1 VSFTINT
8 NSSARIAGLY
18 SGRADSAI
26 GKSVA
31 RLSSG
36 KKLSSPADDAGG
48 LAVALKVDSQRVRLE
63 ASSLN
68 AQNAISYLQ
77 VQEDGVLQAIGSILD
92 RFGELRTMAQDATK
106 NSSDI
111 DNYNQE
117 FMELQLQYDSI
128 SDERFN
134 GVSLFAGDS
143 DSTVDVQQNALVDN
157 HTQYGGL
164 SITFDKFSRNLSLH
178 PSGDPNAGSVSISM
192 VNLDYVMAINW
203 NAIDPK
209 YLTIRPDG
217 QELINNILAISVGQI
232 TNAIEKL
239 ASVRAEN
246 GAEQNAVRNHH
257 QLLRSNLA
265 ALENA
270 HGRIM
275 DADIAVE
282 SGQLAKRK
290 VIRQSSVSMQVQA
303 NRLTYLGL
311 TLMGAG

>member
-1 VSFTINT
+1 MSFTINT
-8 NSSARIAGLY
+8 NVSARIAGLY
-18 SGRADSAI
+18 SDRADSAL
-26 GKSVA
+26 GKSIT

-36 KKLSSPADDAGG
+36 KKLLSPADDAGG
-48 LAVALKVDSQRVRLE
+48 LAVALKIDSQRARLE
-63 ASSLN
+63 ASTLN

-77 VQEDGVLQAIGSILD
+77 VQDGVLEAIGSILD

-111 DNYNQE
+111 GNYNQE

-134 GVSLFAGDS
+134 GVSLFAGDA
-143 DSTVDVQQNALVDN
+143 DSTVDLQPDALVDN
-157 HTQYGGL
+157 HSQFGGQTI
-164 SITFDKFSRNLSLH
+164 SFDKFSRNLVFH

-203 NAIDPK
+203 NAIDPGSI
-209 YLTIRPDG
+209 TVRPDG
-217 QELINNILAISVGQI
+217 QELINNILALSIGQI
-232 TNAIEKL
+232 TNALEKL

-246 GAEQNAVRNHH
+246 GAEQNAVSNHH
-257 QLLRSNLA
+257 ELLRSNLA
-265 ALENA
+265 ALEHA

-282 SGQLAKRK
+282 SGQLAKQN

-311 TLMGAG
+311 TLIGAG

>member
-1 VSFTINT
+1 MSFTINT
-8 NSSARIAGLY
+8 NVSARIAGLY
-18 SGRADSAI
+18 SARADSAL
-26 GKSVA
+26 GKSVT

-36 KKLSSPADDAGG
+36 KKLLSPADDAGG
-48 LAVALKVDSQRVRLE
+48 LAVALKIDSQRARIE
-63 ASSLN
+63 ASTLN

-77 VQEDGVLQAIGSILD
+77 VQDGVLQSIGSILD

-111 DNYNQE
+111 GNYNQE

-134 GVSLFAGDS
+134 GVSLFAGDA
-143 DSTVDVQQNALVDN
+143 DSTVDLQPDALVDN
-157 HTQYGGL
+157 HSQFGGL
-164 SITFDKFSRNLSLH
+164 SITFDKFSRNLVLH
-178 PSGDPNAGSVSISM
+178 PSGDPESGSVSISM

-203 NAIDPK
+203 NAIDPDD
-209 YLTIRPDG
+209 LTIQPDG
-217 QELINNILAISVGQI
+217 QELINNLLALSIGQI
-232 TNAIEKL
+232 TNALEKL

-257 QLLRSNLA
+257 ELLRSNLA

-282 SGQLAKRK
+282 SGQLAKQN
-290 VIRQSSVSMQVQA
+290 VIRESSVSMQVQA
-303 NRLTYLGL
+303 NRLIYLGL
-311 TLMGAG
+311 TLIGAG

>member
-8 NSSARIAGLY
+8 NVSARIAGLY
-18 SGRADSAI
+18 SARADSAL
-26 GKSVA
+26 GKSVT

-36 KKLSSPADDAGG
+36 KKLLSPADDAGG
-48 LAVALKVDSQRVRLE
+48 LAVALKIDSQRARIE
-63 ASSLN
+63 ASTLN

-77 VQEDGVLQAIGSILD
+77 VQDGVLQSIGSILD

-111 DNYNQE
+111 GNYNQE

-134 GVSLFAGDS
+134 GVSLFAGDA
-143 DSTVDVQQNALVDN
+143 DSTVDLQPDALVDN
-157 HTQYGGL
+157 HSQFGGL
-164 SITFDKFSRNLSLH
+164 SITFDKFSRNLVLH
-178 PSGDPNAGSVSISM
+178 PSGDPESGSVSISM

-203 NAIDPK
+203 NAIDPDD
-209 YLTIRPDG
+209 LTIQPDG
-217 QELINNILAISVGQI
+217 QELINNLLALSIGQI
-232 TNAIEKL
+232 TNALEKL

-257 QLLRSNLA
+257 ELLRSNLA

-282 SGQLAKRK
+282 SGQLAKQN
-290 VIRQSSVSMQVQA
+290 VIRESSVSMQVQA
-303 NRLTYLGL
+303 NRLIYLGL
-311 TLMGAG
+311 TLIGAG

>member
-1 VSFTINT
+1 MT
-8 NSSARIAGLY
+8 GLY
-18 SGRADSAI
+18 SSRVDSVIA
-26 GKSVA
+26 KSVA

-36 KKLSSPADDAGG
+36 KKLLSPADDSGG
-48 LAVALKVDSQRVRLE
+48 LAVALKIDSQRACLE
-63 ASSLN
+63 ASALN

-77 VQEDGVLQAIGSILD
+77 VQDGALQAIGSILD
-92 RFGELRTMAQDATK
+92 RFSELRTMAQDATK

-134 GVSLFAGDS
+134 GVSLFAGDP
-143 DSTVDVQQNALVDN
+143 DSTVDVQQDALVDS
-157 HTQYGGL
+157 HAQYGGL
-164 SITFDKFSRNLSLH
+164 EIKFDKFSRNLVLH
-178 PSGDPNAGSVSISM
+178 PSGAPNAGSVSISM

-203 NAIDPK
+203 NAIDPNH
-209 YLTIRPDG
+209 LTLQPDG
-217 QELINNILAISVGQI
+217 QELINNLLALSIGQI
-232 TNAIEKL
+232 TNVIEKL
-239 ASVRAEN
+239 ASARAEN

-257 QLLRSNLA
+257 ELLRSNLA

-275 DADIAVE
+275 DADVALE
-282 SGQLAKRK
+282 SGQLAKRN
-290 VIRQSSVSMQVQA
+290 VIRESSVSMQVQK

-311 TLMGAG
+311 PLIGAG

>member
-1 VSFTINT
+1 MSFTINT
-8 NSSARIAGLY
+8 NASARIAALY
-18 SGRADSAI
+18 SGRTDSAI

-36 KKLSSPADDAGG
+36 KKLLSPADDAGG
-48 LAVALKVDSQRVRLE
+48 LAVALKIDSQRARLE
-63 ASSLN
+63 ASAHN
-68 AQNAISYLQ
+68 AQNAVSYLQ
-77 VQEDGVLQAIGSILD
+77 VQDGVLQAIGSILD

-134 GVSLFAGDS
+134 GVSLFAGDA
-143 DSTVDVQQNALVDN
+143 DSTVDLQPDALVDN
-157 HTQYGGL
+157 HSQFGGL
-164 SITFDKFSRNLSLH
+164 SITFDKFSRNLVLH
-178 PSGDPNAGSVSISM
+178 PSGDPESGSVSISM

-203 NAIDPK
+203 NALDPDD
-209 YLTIRPDG
+209 LTIQPDG
-217 QELINNILAISVGQI
+217 QELINNLLALSIGQI
-232 TNAIEKL
+232 TNALEKL

-257 QLLRSNLA
+257 ELLRSNLA

-282 SGQLAKRK
+282 SGQLAKQN
-290 VIRQSSVSMQVQA
+290 VIRESSVSMQVQA
-303 NRLTYLGL
+303 NRLIYLGL
-311 TLMGAG
+311 TLIGAG

>member
-1 VSFTINT
+1 MSFTINT
-8 NSSARIAGLY
+8 NASARIAGLY
-18 SGRADSAI
+18 SGRADSAL
-26 GKSVA
+26 GKSVT

-36 KKLSSPADDAGG
+36 KKLLSPADDAGG
-48 LAVALKVDSQRVRLE
+48 LAVALKIDSQRARLE
-63 ASSLN
+63 ASTLN

-77 VQEDGVLQAIGSILD
+77 VQDGVLQSIGSILD

-134 GVSLFAGDS
+134 GVSLFAGDA
-143 DSTVDVQQNALVDN
+143 DSTVDLQPDALVDN
-157 HTQYGGL
+157 HSQFGGRTI
-164 SITFDKFSRNLSLH
+164 SFDKFSRNLVLH
-178 PSGDPNAGSVSISM
+178 PSGDPNTGSVSISM

-203 NAIDPK
+203 NAIDPARI
-209 YLTIRPDG
+209 TVRPDG
-217 QELINNILAISVGQI
+217 QELINNILALSIGQI
-232 TNAIEKL
+232 TNALEKL

-246 GAEQNAVRNHH
+246 GAEQNAVSNHH
-257 QLLRSNLA
+257 ELLRSNLA

-282 SGQLAKRK
+282 SGQLAKQN
-290 VIRQSSVSMQVQA
+290 VIRESSVSMQVQA

-311 TLMGAG
+311 TLIGAD

>member
-8 NSSARIAGLY
+8 NVSARIAGLY
-18 SGRADSAI
+18 SGHADSAI
-26 GKSVA
+26 GKSIN

-36 KKLSSPADDAGG
+36 KKLLSPADDAGG
-48 LAVALKVDSQRVRLE
+48 LAVALKIDSQRARLE
-63 ASSLN
+63 ASTLN

-77 VQEDGVLQAIGSILD
+77 VQDGVLQSIGSILD

-106 NSSDI
+106 NASDI

-117 FMELQLQYDSI
+117 FMELQLQFDSI

-134 GVSLFAGDS
+134 GVSLFAGDA
-143 DSTVDVQQNALVDN
+143 DSTVDVQPDALFDN
-157 HTQYGGL
+157 HSQFGGL
-164 SITFDKFSRNLSLH
+164 AISFDKFSRNLVLH

-203 NAIDPK
+203 NAIDPND
-209 YLTIRPDG
+209 LTIQPDG
-217 QELINNILAISVGQI
+217 QELINNILALSIGQI

-239 ASVRAEN
+239 ASTRAEN

-257 QLLRSNLA
+257 ELLRSNLA
-265 ALENA
+265 ALGNA

-282 SGQLAKRK
+282 SGQLAKQK
-290 VIRQSSVSMQVQA
+290 VIRESSVSMQVQA
-303 NRLTYLGL
+303 NRLTYLSL
-311 TLMGAG
+311 TLIGAD

>member
-1 VSFTINT
+1 MSFTINT
-8 NSSARIAGLY
+8 NVSARIAGLY

-26 GKSVA
+26 GKNIT

-36 KKLSSPADDAGG
+36 KKILSPADDAGG
-48 LAVALKVDSQRVRLE
+48 LAVALKIDSQRACLE
-63 ASSLN
+63 ASALN

-77 VQEDGVLQAIGSILD
+77 VQDGALQAIGSIID
-92 RFGELRTMAQDATK
+92 RFSELRTMAQDATK

-111 DNYNQE
+111 DNYNKE

-134 GVSLFAGDS
+134 GVSLFAGDP
-143 DSTVDVQQNALVDN
+143 DSTVDIQQNALVDS
-157 HTQYGGL
+157 HAQYGGL
-164 SITFDKFSRNLSLH
+164 EITFDKFSRNLALH

-209 YLTIRPDG
+209 YLTLQPDG
-217 QELINNILAISVGQI
+217 QELINNLLAISIGQI
-232 TNAIEKL
+232 TNVIEKL

-257 QLLRSNLA
+257 ELLRSNLV

-270 HGRIM
+270 HGRIV
-275 DADIAVE
+275 DADIGVE
-282 SGQLAKRK
+282 SGQLAKQN

-311 TLMGAG
+311 TLIGAG